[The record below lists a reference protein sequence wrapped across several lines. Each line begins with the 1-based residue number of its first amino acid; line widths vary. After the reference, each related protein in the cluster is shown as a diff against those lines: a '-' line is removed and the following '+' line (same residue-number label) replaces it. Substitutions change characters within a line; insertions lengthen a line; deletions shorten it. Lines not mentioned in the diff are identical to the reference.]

1 MSSREIQLWIDE
13 RWYGALKQHLGE
25 ITLESRLQATL
36 AEMCKEIPS
45 EEYDRIS
52 SEIAEED
59 LRNQAEREANRRLA
73 IFHIRENGSEARFA
87 VDERIELLGAAR
99 LLRSYLQS
107 DTKFN
112 DGFAGRFR
120 NREPLTLDAFNAFA
134 AERMENTGR
143 VTGAYAVDL
152 DNGIFSALNIMDGWQ
167 SFTTKDVSTAAYH
180 AFRKTAQSM
189 DERLNILVGHLAGK
203 ELSPDEFNR
212 LRTIRAVVFEPRKVA
227 QIKEIGASLNALQAI
242 VGSQIQEVTPFEDSA
257 VLLCNLEGKV
267 DGLPLNRALRDE
279 DGDICDI
286 VAGTF
291 VIVNVS
297 GTNYESLTEE
307 MAKKYSDIYRIPE
320 RVDYAN
326 GKFLVSKLPIEEWEP
341 IYLSGSRRLEAK
353 DISMA
358 EDIIQNDNLLE
369 FYLEVVF
376 DPDKVFGTHVCTDL
390 NDDYVNVYANYNM
403 ETGQVC
409 DDLEVYLV
417 KGDGDEQDYKYRLTD
432 EEKAYLLP
440 KMEEYCQQCWG
451 QSLNSCRK
459 QFLSEQ
465 AEVDQLAK
473 HIGKTVQSIVESDAP
488 RERVCFSH
496 KNTGAVVWLCQLDE
510 LTASGE
516 CDHSAL
522 LNATVTQINHSA
534 NYIELE
540 LEGISGQEL
549 DTFCEDYDAHQ
560 QAEQAMGPTI

>member
-25 ITLESRLQATL
+25 TTLESRLQTAL
-36 AEMCKEIPS
+36 AEICKELPR

-52 SEIAEED
+52 TEIAEED

-73 IFHIRENGSEARFA
+73 IFHINENGSEARFA
-87 VDERIELLGAAR
+87 VDERLELLSVAR
-99 LLRSYLQS
+99 MLRSYLQS
-107 DTKFN
+107 DIKFN

-120 NREPLTLDAFNAFA
+120 NREPLTLDAFNTFA

-143 VTGAYAVDL
+143 VTGAYDVDL

-212 LRTIRAVVFEPRKVA
+212 LRTIRAVVLEPRKMA
-227 QIKEIGASLNALQAI
+227 QVKEIGASLEALQAI
-242 VGSQIQEVTPFEDSA
+242 VGGQIQEVAPFDDSA
-257 VLLCNLEGKV
+257 VLICNLEGKV
-267 DGLPLNRALRDE
+267 DGLPLNRALRDT

-291 VIVNVS
+291 IIVNGS
-297 GTNYESLTEE
+297 GTNYDSLTEE

-326 GKFLVSKLPIEEWEP
+326 GKFLVSKLPSEEWEP
-341 IYLSGSRRLEAK
+341 IYISGGRRLEEK

-358 EDIIQNDNLLE
+358 EDIMQNDNLLE

-390 NDDYVNVYANYNM
+390 NDDYVNVYANYDM
-403 ETGQVC
+403 ETGEVC

-417 KGDGDEQDYKYRLTD
+417 KGDGDEQDYKYRLSD

-440 KMEEYCQQCWG
+440 KMEEYCQHRLH
-451 QSLNSCRK
+451 QSL
-459 QFLSEQ
+459 
-465 AEVDQLAK
+465 AD
-473 HIGKTVQSIVESDAP
+473 
-488 RERVCFSH
+488 
-496 KNTGAVVWLCQLDE
+496 CQ
-510 LTASGE
+510 
-516 CDHSAL
+516 
-522 LNATVTQINHSA
+522 
-534 NYIELE
+534 
-540 LEGISGQEL
+540 QE
-549 DTFCEDYDAHQ
+549 YQ
-560 QAEQAMGPTI
+560 VEQAMGPSM